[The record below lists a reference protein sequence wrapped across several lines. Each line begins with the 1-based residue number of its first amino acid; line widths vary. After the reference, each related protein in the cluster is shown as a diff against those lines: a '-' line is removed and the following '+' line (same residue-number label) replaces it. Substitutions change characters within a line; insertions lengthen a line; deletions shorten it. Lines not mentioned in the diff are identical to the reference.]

1 MLSFFKKPSKIQ
13 NFIVNSEKIIQKTA
27 RRTIEIEKNT
37 INDLF
42 LSINTDFEKTVQ
54 HIFQSKGRVVV
65 TGIGKSAIVG
75 QKIVATLNSTGTPAI
90 FMHAADAIHGDL
102 GMIQPADI
110 VLCISKSG
118 ETSEVKVLVPLLK
131 NMGNLLVGMVSNKN
145 SYLGLQADFV
155 LHTPINIE
163 ADPNNLAP
171 TASTTAQ
178 MVLGD
183 ALATSLLALRGFTPK
198 DFAQF
203 HPGGLLGKQLY
214 LRASDLFIQN
224 AKPSVLE
231 DAGIQQT
238 ILEMTSRRLGC
249 TVVVDKAAKVL
260 GIITDGDLR
269 RMLEKMS
276 SHDFSTLRA
285 KDIMTPRPK
294 TIDKDCMAIKALEI
308 MREGSITQLIV
319 VEKGHYLGIIH
330 LHDLIREGLV

>member
-1 MLSFFKKPSKIQ
+1 M
-13 NFIVNSEKIIQKTA
+13 NSEKIIQETA

-37 INDLF
+37 VKSLF
-42 LSINTDFEKTVQ
+42 DSINTDFENAVKS
-54 HIFQSKGRVVV
+54 IFQSLGRVVV

-102 GMIQPADI
+102 GMIQSNDI

-131 NMGNLLVGMVSNKN
+131 NMGNLLIGMVSNKT
-145 SYLGLQADFV
+145 SYLGQRSDYV
-155 LHTPINIE
+155 LHTPISVE

-183 ALATSLLALRGFTPK
+183 AVATSLLALRGFTPK

-224 AKPSVLE
+224 ESPSVPE
-231 DAGIQQT
+231 NATIHQT
-238 ILEMTSRRLGC
+238 ILEMTSKRLGC
-249 TVVVDKAAKVL
+249 AVVLNAQKNVL

-269 RMLEKMS
+269 RMLEKLS
-276 SHDFSTLRA
+276 TQDFSSLEA
-285 KDIMTPRPK
+285 KDIMSKNPK
-294 TIDKDCMAIKALEI
+294 TIDKDCLAVKALEV

-319 VEKGHYLGIIH
+319 VEDGRYLGIIH